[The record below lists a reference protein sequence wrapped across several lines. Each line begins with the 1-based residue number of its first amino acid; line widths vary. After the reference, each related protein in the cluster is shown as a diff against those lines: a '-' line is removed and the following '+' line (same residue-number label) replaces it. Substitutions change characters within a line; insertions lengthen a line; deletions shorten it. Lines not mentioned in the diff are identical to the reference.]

1 MKKITILTT
10 LLTVSLLTGCQDH
23 ELEPSPSTLP
33 QALGAWRTGGTGSDD
48 IYSLARD
55 PQGDLLMMGNQDGHF
70 IAKYTN
76 SGVIQWKNDL
86 KQIADPSNKLVAVDA
101 TGTIYIAHGN
111 LGSRDD
117 FGQSGE
123 GAVYL
128 ASYTKDGTFR
138 WILSKTG
145 SGSLLPVNIVTDE
158 AGNTYMTGWFS
169 GTVNFGSTE
178 LTSKSPDVKLGGRE
192 DIFLLKVTK
201 EGTLQWVK
209 QLGGN
214 SADFGFGLALDQA
227 GNVFMSGFTAS
238 GPTFEGID
246 VNGYTSFAVKY
257 TPDGTQQ
264 WIDAVR
270 QANWGEGRH
279 IGVDGAG
286 NSYVQTGA
294 VTTKLN
300 SNGGIEWHKE
310 TSTVSDIVVSLNG
323 DFYLAATFSGT
334 KTIEGQTLTSSGGT
348 DVMIAKYDKNGSLKW
363 VIREGGLQNEAVR
376 KIVLGKG
383 GIIHLLGTFEGTP
396 TIAGTNLTSAG
407 QTDNFVATYKE

>member
-1 MKKITILTT
+1 
-10 LLTVSLLTGCQDH
+10 
-23 ELEPSPSTLP
+23 
-33 QALGAWRTGGTGSDD
+33 
-48 IYSLARD
+48 
-55 PQGDLLMMGNQDGHF
+55 MMGNQDGHF